1 MEVAMGRGQQRAAKV
16 RRRKAVVKN
25 RHEAV
30 ADRVRAPLDGGI
42 DAASYKLSEALL
54 ALAAPFRPEDEDLEL
69 FEKAVSLAVTAW
81 NLSLFSAAGRQEQI
95 DKLLADKSLM
105 KDPMTWDKPVG
116 SIPSRSDF
124 RDVLYGLIAR
134 KDVLYPRD
142 RRLVMKINITEKQNE
157 YNLQVLSKLLP
168 DSSKDE

>member
-1 MEVAMGRGQQRAAKV
+1 MGRGQQGAAKV
-16 RRRKAVVKN
+16 RRRKALVIN
-25 RHEAV
+25 RHEAEAV
-30 ADRVRAPLDGGI
+30 ADGVRAPLGGGV
-42 DAASYKLSEALL
+42 DAPSYKLSEALL
-54 ALAAPFRPEDEDLEL
+54 VLAAPFRPEDEDLAL

-81 NLSLFSAAGRQEQI
+81 NLSLFSAAGRREQI
-95 DKLLADKSLM
+95 DNLLEDESLM
-105 KDPMTWDKPVG
+105 KDPTRWDKAAG

-134 KDVLYPRD
+134 KDVLYPHD

-168 DSSKDE
+168 DSPKDEW

>member
-1 MEVAMGRGQQRAAKV
+1 MGRGQQRAAKV
-16 RRRKAVVKN
+16 RGRKAVVEN
-25 RHEAV
+25 RHEAEAV
-30 ADRVRAPLDGGI
+30 ADRVRAPLDGGV
-42 DAASYKLSEALL
+42 DAPGYKLSEALL
-54 ALAAPFRPEDEDLEL
+54 ALAAPFRPEDADLEL

-95 DKLLADKSLM
+95 DKLLEDESLM
-105 KDPMTWDKPVG
+105 KDPMAWDKPVG

-124 RDVLYGLIAR
+124 RDVLSGLIAR
-134 KDVLYPRD
+134 KDVLYPCD

>member
-1 MEVAMGRGQQRAAKV
+1 M
-16 RRRKAVVKN
+16 
-25 RHEAV
+25 
-30 ADRVRAPLDGGI
+30 
-42 DAASYKLSEALL
+42 L
-54 ALAAPFRPEDEDLEL
+54 ALAAPFRPEDADLEL

-95 DKLLADKSLM
+95 DELLEDESLM
-105 KDPMTWDKPVG
+105 KDPMTWEPVG

-134 KDVLYPRD
+134 KDVLYPCD